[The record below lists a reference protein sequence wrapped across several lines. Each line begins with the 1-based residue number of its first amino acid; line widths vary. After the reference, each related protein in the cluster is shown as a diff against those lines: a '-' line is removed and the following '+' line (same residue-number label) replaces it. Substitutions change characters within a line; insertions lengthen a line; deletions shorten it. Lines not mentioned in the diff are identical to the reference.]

1 MFQILDEEKEGG
13 VNYMRQIKRQLDST
27 RRQPICSMFIKK
39 IITGITGFQMWA
51 GSEHCR
57 EDETDRKPF
66 SQKVGSLK
74 CIFRKS
80 DAWRLLKKIG
90 TP

>member
-1 MFQILDEEKEGG
+1 
-13 VNYMRQIKRQLDST
+13 
-27 RRQPICSMFIKK
+27 
-39 IITGITGFQMWA
+39 MWA

-74 CIFRKS
+74 CIFRKKR
-80 DAWRLLKKIG
+80 RLAVVKKDWNTLSSFFLHLPVMIKDLRKFSMSN
-90 TP
+90 